1 MKQKL
6 LKLIKTL
13 LPLFVAVAVFAPVAV
28 FAQEAA
34 AETAEAA
41 AEGERTETFIDTL
54 AQGGWVMWFL
64 LAGSIALVWLT
75 VDGFMRSTIKHM
87 FPPQHVAQIR
97 SLFQAGDYRGAYE
110 YCRAN
115 PSSLTDVVRV
125 GVAFLPDGKTMTEEA
140 IFSEISRI
148 KSGFDARISYLSVIG
163 VCGPM
168 IGLLGTVT
176 GMKGAFGALGK
187 EGVGGGGAGELAAH
201 IGEVLVATASGIAVS
216 IPAFF
221 FFYLLRNRITSVIH
235 DLQEVVT
242 GLFRKMP
249 YEKFEGYL
257 VGDEEIY
264 AAAPSWTVAPAEG
277 AEQQPAEAAAL
288 PEGEKPAEEA
298 PKA

>member
-1 MKQKL
+1 MNMKLRKL
-6 LKLIKTL
+6 AHSL
-13 LPLFVAVAVFAPVAV
+13 LPMLVIGAFLVPTFL

-34 AETAEAA
+34 DAAAETAA
-41 AEGERTETFIDTL
+41 AEVSEDSFLDTL
-54 AQGGWVMWFL
+54 KQGGWVMWFL
-64 LAGSIALVWLT
+64 LAASIALVWLT
-75 VDGFMRSTIKHM
+75 VDGFMRSTIKRM
-87 FPPQHVAQIR
+87 FPPAHVEQIR
-97 SLFQAGDYRGAYE
+97 SLFQSGDYRGAYE
-110 YCRAN
+110 FCKAN
-115 PSSLTDVVRV
+115 PSSLSDVVRM
-125 GVAFLPDGKTMTEEA
+125 GVVFLPDGKNMTEEA

-148 KSGFDARISYLSVIG
+148 KSSFDARISYLSVIG

-221 FFYLLRNRITSVIH
+221 FFYLLRNRITTVIH

-249 YEKFEGYL
+249 YEKFEGYQI
-257 VGDEEIY
+257 GDEEIY
-264 AAAPSWTVAPAEG
+264 AALPNWVD
-277 AEQQPAEAAAL
+277 AEQPAA
-288 PEGEKPAEEA
+288 GEEQQA
-298 PKA
+298 

>member
-1 MKQKL
+1 MNMKLRKL
-6 LKLIKTL
+6 AHSL
-13 LPLFVAVAVFAPVAV
+13 LPMLVIGAVLVPTFL
-28 FAQEAA
+28 FAQEAV
-34 AETAEAA
+34 EAA
-41 AEGERTETFIDTL
+41 AEAGADEAQSESFLATL
-54 AQGGWVMWFL
+54 KQGGWVMWFL
-64 LAGSIALVWLT
+64 LAASIALVWLT
-75 VDGFMRSTIKHM
+75 VDGFMRSSIKRM
-87 FPPQHVAQIR
+87 FPPQHVEQIR
-97 SLFQAGDYRGAYE
+97 ALFQAGDYRGAYE
-110 YCRAN
+110 YCKAN
-115 PSSLTDVVRV
+115 PSSLTDVVRM
-125 GVAFLPDGKTMTEEA
+125 GVVFLPDGKNMTEEA

-221 FFYLLRNRITSVIH
+221 FFYLLRNRIATVIH

-249 YEKFEGYL
+249 YEKFEGYQI
-257 VGDEEIY
+257 GDEEIY
-264 AAAPSWTVAPAEG
+264 ASMPNWLAGEEEAAPADGQSDALA
-277 AEQQPAEAAAL
+277 AEQPQA
-288 PEGEKPAEEA
+288 
-298 PKA
+298 

>member
-1 MKQKL
+1 MSMKLRKL
-6 LKLIKTL
+6 VHSL
-13 LPLFVAVAVFAPVAV
+13 LPMLVIGAVLVPTFL

-34 AETAEAA
+34 ESTAEAA
-41 AEGERTETFIDTL
+41 SEAAAESSSFLDTL
-54 AQGGWVMWFL
+54 KQGGWVMWFL
-64 LAGSIALVWLT
+64 LAASIALVWLT
-75 VDGFMRSTIKHM
+75 VDGFIRSTIKRM
-87 FPPQHVAQIR
+87 FPPAHVEQIR
-97 SLFQAGDYRGAYE
+97 QLFQSGDYRGAYE
-110 YCRAN
+110 YCKAN
-115 PSSLTDVVRV
+115 PSSLSDVVRM
-125 GVAFLPDGKTMTEEA
+125 GVVFLPDGKNMTEEA

-148 KSGFDARISYLSVIG
+148 KSSFDARISYLSVIG

-221 FFYLLRNRITSVIH
+221 FFYLLRNRITVVIH

-249 YEKFEGYL
+249 YEKFEGYQI
-257 VGDEEIY
+257 GDEEIY
-264 AAAPSWTVAPAEG
+264 AAMPNWVE
-277 AEQQPAEAAAL
+277 
-288 PEGEKPAEEA
+288 AEEA
-298 PKA
+298 GEVPAAEEAQA